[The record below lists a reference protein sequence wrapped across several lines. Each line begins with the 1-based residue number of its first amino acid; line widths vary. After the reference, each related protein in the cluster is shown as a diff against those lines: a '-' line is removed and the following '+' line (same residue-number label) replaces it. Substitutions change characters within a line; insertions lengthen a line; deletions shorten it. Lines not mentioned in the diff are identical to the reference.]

1 MNLSRDCH
9 VRHEVTLSCDT
20 VMLSRQARRMYDSG
34 AIAKYRGRCDR
45 KALKAF
51 PVMPVRRGSILSPT
65 NGEGE

>member
-45 KALKAF
+45 KALKGLPCHA
-51 PVMPVRRGSILSPT
+51 R
-65 NGEGE
+65 